1 MLKSR
6 SALRSVC
13 EAIVVMEDK
22 EAFNAGYGSVLN
34 EDGEVEMDAAVM
46 TGNDLEFGGVCAVG
60 TSYVLP

>member
-1 MLKSR
+1 
-6 SALRSVC
+6 
-13 EAIVVMEDK
+13 MEDK